1 MNVQR
6 ADETIAVRTAGSV
19 HGEEVD
25 VDILLTVTDVQD
37 ASTETDVV
45 VEAKCDFSHVGDQ
58 LVGL

>member
-6 ADETIAVRTAGSV
+6 ADETIAVRTAGPV
-19 HGEEVD
+19 HWEEVD
-25 VDILLTVTDVQD
+25 VDILFTVTDVQD

-45 VEAKCDFSHVGDQ
+45 VEAHCDFSHVRDQ